1 MSKPLYAVSTETSH
15 VLRCRVR
22 LGLVPPGEKGDKKKG
37 KGNPG
42 AGFSNERAD
51 QHAHAVGDAGMQDGL
66 IGWPMQS
73 MHGNIGRPVRCKAHA
88 RRRGGGIGHLRS
100 GAIGL
105 F

>member
-1 MSKPLYAVSTETSH
+1 MSKPLYAVSTDTSH

-51 QHAHAVGDAGMQDGL
+51 QHAHAVAGAT
-66 IGWPMQS
+66 PE
-73 MHGNIGRPVRCKAHA
+73 CKTGSSVGPCSPCTAT
-88 RRRGGGIGHLRS
+88 
-100 GAIGL
+100 
-105 F
+105 